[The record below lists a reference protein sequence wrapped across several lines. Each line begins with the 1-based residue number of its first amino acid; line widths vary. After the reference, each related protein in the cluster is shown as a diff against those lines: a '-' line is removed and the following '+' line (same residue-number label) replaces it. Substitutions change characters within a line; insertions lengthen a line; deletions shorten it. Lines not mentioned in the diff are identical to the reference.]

1 MMAKGKQRKN
11 CEHCSDL
18 AISGE
23 RYCKECKK
31 AVLAELKVSGYLE
44 TGGYGRKGLKRTSDM
59 KELTHE
65 TKYGT
70 NHG

>member
-1 MMAKGKQRKN
+1 MAAREQRKN

-31 AVLAELKVSGYLE
+31 AVLAELKASGYLE
-44 TGGYGRKGLKRTSDM
+44 TGGYGRKGSRRTTDM
-59 KELTHE
+59 KEVTRE

-70 NHG
+70 HHG